1 MTDPVPPAETDRGTA
16 AAVAAVAGVAATLTL
31 TLAVAAA
38 FVLRRRAAPAAREDR
53 G

>member
-16 AAVAAVAGVAATLTL
+16 AAVAVVAATLTL